1 MKALQNFVAQ
11 KNHWNSFFNGTQ
23 YSLNTAKDRQALADM
38 IDSALSPENLTCD
51 GELPRSETSQGSRR
65 RWPSGLLWPISS
77 PTPSHR
83 SAICGRRT
91 PESVLH
97 AVATA
102 RTTTRLFQDILRRGH
117 R

>member
-51 GELPRSETSQGSRR
+51 GELPRSEVNRR
-65 RWPSGLLWPISS
+65 YKELMTAAKQLKKLDPSV
-77 PTPSHR
+77 TFYEYE
-83 SAICGRRT
+83 A
-91 PESVLH
+91 E
-97 AVATA
+97 VA
-102 RTTTRLFQDILRRGH
+102 
-117 R
+117 